1 MRCYTKKSVF
11 VNISTIYIYN
21 DIFQEYD
28 DSGYFWIDPVANTI
42 KEFNTNELTS
52 IGTAY
57 MKPYHLDSYK
67 PGNTV

>member
-1 MRCYTKKSVF
+1 MIIDY
-11 VNISTIYIYN
+11 
-21 DIFQEYD
+21 FQEYD

-57 MKPYHLDSYK
+57 MKPYHLDRYK

>member
-1 MRCYTKKSVF
+1 MIIDY
-11 VNISTIYIYN
+11 
-21 DIFQEYD
+21 FQEYD

-67 PGNTV
+67 PGYTQCEHVFLRVYVSVCK

>member
-1 MRCYTKKSVF
+1 MIIDY
-11 VNISTIYIYN
+11 
-21 DIFQEYD
+21 FQEYD

-67 PGNTV
+67 PGNTVWTRLSAGVLIYVPVCK

>member
-21 DIFQEYD
+21 DFFQEYD